1 MEKITIFLAL
11 FIFLFLIYSYFKFK
25 KDLLKNE
32 IEKNKEVE
40 KNKEGEKK
48 GIYEKHIIIAAI
60 ASIMDRKKYKIRNIF
75 LEKEKN
81 KENQKSAWKIAGRNY
96 NMQRRER
103 I

>member
-1 MEKITIFLAL
+1 MEKITVFLAL
-11 FIFLFLIYSYFKFK
+11 FIFLYLIYSYFKFK

-32 IEKNKEVE
+32 REKSKEGE

-48 GIYEKHIIIAAI
+48 EIYEKYIIVAAI
-60 ASIMDRKKYKIRNIF
+60 ASIMDGKKYKIRNIF
-75 LEKEKN
+75 LETEKN
-81 KENQKSAWKIAGRNY
+81 KENKKSAWKISGRDY